1 MMSAEY
7 LPVSQ
12 DTEPPECSLKTQEER
27 GQWGLNEFGVMQQQN
42 LIYEALVMSNTDAD
56 RQVLRGCHLFFRFQN
71 RIFGAAPLTC
81 LDVGG
86 RPGWWP
92 SALDPART
100 SEICLCRL
108 PLNSPSPSF
117 PSTGNVGQVPVRR
130 RRRR

>member
-1 MMSAEY
+1 MSAEY

-12 DTEPPECSLKTQEER
+12 DTEPSKCSLKTQEER

-56 RQVLRGCHLFFRFQN
+56 RQVLRGCRLFFRFQN

-100 SEICLCRL
+100 SEICLCHL
-108 PLNSPSPSF
+108 PLNSSPSSF
-117 PSTGNVGQVPVRR
+117 FSYIGDVGSTRR
-130 RRRR
+130 RRR